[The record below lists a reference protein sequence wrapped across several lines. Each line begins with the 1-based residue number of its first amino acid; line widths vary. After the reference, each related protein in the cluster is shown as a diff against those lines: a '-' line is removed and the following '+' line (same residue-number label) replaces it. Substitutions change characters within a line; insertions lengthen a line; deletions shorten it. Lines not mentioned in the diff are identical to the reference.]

1 MECSV
6 NNFQFKQKI
15 IKNITLQIQNQITKE
30 IVIKGKVALI
40 YLAWEKKNPMDFKL
54 IHKDIK
60 SSDLK
65 LCTAVLYAE
74 VYIYMYTHTSEI
86 HIISGCAKF
95 SLTRNFNL
103 KF

>member
-65 LCTAVLYAE
+65 LW
-74 VYIYMYTHTSEI
+74 YMYTHTSEI

>member
-30 IVIKGKVALI
+30 IVIKGKVHVALI

-65 LCTAVLYAE
+65 LCTLCWSIHTCIHVP
-74 VYIYMYTHTSEI
+74 VYVYT
-86 HIISGCAKF
+86 
-95 SLTRNFNL
+95 
-103 KF
+103 

>member
-40 YLAWEKKNPMDFKL
+40 HLAWEKKNPMDFKL

-65 LCTAVLYAE
+65 LCTLCW
-74 VYIYMYTHTSEI
+74 SI
-86 HIISGCAKF
+86 HIHVPVYVY
-95 SLTRNFNL
+95 T
-103 KF
+103 